1 MKKIAI
7 IDYGMGNLRSVAKAL
22 EHVTDKS
29 VRTIITSD
37 KADVAS
43 ADHIVFPGQGA
54 ARDCMARLEEH
65 HLRQVVQDAWKNKP
79 FLGICMGLQILFES
93 SEENE
98 ETPCLALI
106 PGQVNA
112 FDHNMRAA
120 GKEERLK
127 VPHMGWNHVKQSQA
141 HPLWQDIDDN
151 ARFYF
156 VHSFYVTP
164 ADKNIVCGETKYGHI
179 FTSAVAQNN
188 FFACQF
194 HPEKSAK
201 DGLQLLK
208 NFVDW
213 DGTT

>member
-29 VRTIITSD
+29 VRVIITSN
-37 KADVAS
+37 KTEVAS

-54 ARDCMARLEEH
+54 ARDCMAKLEEH
-65 HLRQVVQDAWKNKP
+65 HLHQVVLDAWENKP
-79 FLGICMGLQILFES
+79 FLGICMGLQVLFDS

-98 ETPCLALI
+98 GTPCLGLI
-106 PGQVNA
+106 PGQVKA
-112 FDHNMRAA
+112 FDHNMLNAEKK
-120 GKEERLK
+120 GRLK
-127 VPHMGWNHVKQSQA
+127 IPHMGWNHVKQCKA
-141 HPLWQDIDDN
+141 HPLWQGIEDN

-156 VHSFYVTP
+156 VHSFYVAP
-164 ADKNIVCGETKYGHI
+164 KDKSTVCGKTKYGPV
-179 FTSAVAQNN
+179 FTSAVTQNN

-213 DGTT
+213 DGSI